1 LREYNQIP
9 SLILIPL
16 PPPCSVGEGES
27 KALLPEGE
35 GSLGDPW
42 KVHGQRLVRHRRSRE
57 SDEDWHLFL
66 RGRRK
71 SVINFGGIK
80 FFPEEVEAVLDAHP
94 DVRESRVSGEPHE
107 RWGAVA
113 VAELVPHD
121 VARPLTAAVLGQHC
135 RERLADYKVP
145 ARFRLVA
152 ALPRT
157 PSGKLRR

>member
-1 LREYNQIP
+1 M
-9 SLILIPL
+9 ILIPS
-16 PPPCSVGEGES
+16 PPPSILWESS

-35 GSLGDPW
+35 GSLGDTADNGW
-42 KVHGQRLVRHRRSRE
+42 FATGDLASQ
-57 SDEDWHLFL
+57 DEDGHVFL

-80 FFPEEVEAVLDAHP
+80 FFPEEVEQMRDAHP
-94 DVRESRVSGEPHE
+94 AVRESRVSGLPHE

-113 VAELVPHD
+113 VAEFVAHD
-121 VARPLTAAVLGQHC
+121 VARPPTAAVLGQHC
-135 RERLADYKVP
+135 RERLAGYKVP